1 MRKLGPVAEQTAAEM
16 ANGVCERCQAD
27 WGLATTG
34 VAGPETLDGHPVG
47 EVFVAVAHPASG
59 LLRVESLSLTGDRTT
74 IRSAAAAHA
83 VRLLAEALGITV
95 DAGRITEE
103 T

>member
-1 MRKLGPVAEQTAAEM
+1 
-16 ANGVCERCQAD
+16 
-27 WGLATTG
+27 
-34 VAGPETLDGHPVG
+34 VAGPETQDGHPVG

-59 LLRVESLSLTGDRTT
+59 LLGVEALLLTGDRAT

-83 VRLLAEALGITV
+83 VRLLADALGIAV
-95 DAGRITEE
+95 DAGRVTEE